1 MDELQQGVH
10 SAQATI
16 GAKQRAV
23 EGHEERIADTRL
35 SVETN
40 RSEAVDVDITRE
52 LLELKATEVSYQASI
67 GVAARVLSASVLD
80 FLR

>member
-1 MDELQQGVH
+1 M
-10 SAQATI
+10 
-16 GAKQRAV
+16 
-23 EGHEERIADTRL
+23 